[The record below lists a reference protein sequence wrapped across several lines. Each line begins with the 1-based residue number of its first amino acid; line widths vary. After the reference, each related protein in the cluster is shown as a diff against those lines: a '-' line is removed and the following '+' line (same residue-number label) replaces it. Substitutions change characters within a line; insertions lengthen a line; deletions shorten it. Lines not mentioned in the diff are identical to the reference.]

1 MNQDGLK
8 ICPFCNERIQVAAI
22 KCRYCGEW
30 LVQKPET
37 VADQNDH
44 KSPPDSGE
52 FHVALAAESTPHQ
65 NNTTSVPET
74 IEEST
79 SQPPSITKVPWL
91 TVKHLWMVS
100 LALLGLSFAVMAF
113 TLKDVNWSNPMAVQA
128 CVEMMLRI
136 LFLAG
141 FIAAVFW
148 SGSAKRKRY
157 GFLTFCTACA
167 ILSFVAAHYF
177 RVGAEKGRQH
187 RQDLNS
193 RVGADFNNFFQQV
206 TNEGSVKPLAPTGDA
221 DTDQALRAL
230 QPIIEFV
237 NDFKG
242 ALVRM
247 EAEITEVNPFDVSS
261 ITLVTNKSAIESE
274 IRKRIDT
281 EAIIQ
286 RYQKDFPRMIDS
298 ARQKYGSLNISDDVK
313 KAALRQF
320 EDTLKVQLPT
330 VDEMFSL
337 RLRRQKADS
346 DLLQFLLT
354 EFNGYH
360 ATEEAIA
367 FDLPT
372 KQKEYLGLLQN
383 IEIVM
388 KDAEA
393 FQHRQNEKM
402 ESAKGKIRQLT
413 ND

>member
-1 MNQDGLK
+1 
-8 ICPFCNERIQVAAI
+8 
-22 KCRYCGEW
+22 
-30 LVQKPET
+30 
-37 VADQNDH
+37 
-44 KSPPDSGE
+44 
-52 FHVALAAESTPHQ
+52 
-65 NNTTSVPET
+65 
-74 IEEST
+74 
-79 SQPPSITKVPWL
+79 
-91 TVKHLWMVS
+91 
-100 LALLGLSFAVMAF
+100 
-113 TLKDVNWSNPMAVQA
+113 
-128 CVEMMLRI
+128 
-136 LFLAG
+136 
-141 FIAAVFW
+141 
-148 SGSAKRKRY
+148 
-157 GFLTFCTACA
+157 
-167 ILSFVAAHYF
+167 
-177 RVGAEKGRQH
+177 
-187 RQDLNS
+187 
-193 RVGADFNNFFQQV
+193 
-206 TNEGSVKPLAPTGDA
+206 
-221 DTDQALRAL
+221 
-230 QPIIEFV
+230 V